1 MSSHRLLRRRVYPWA
16 IAVRLLTPIAALAAI
31 LTAPLA
37 HSDGVGPRAAL
48 ADTTSSTTPA
58 FTKSE
63 TITRDNLVPDN
74 GMLHD
79 GSTCN
84 QAAGCDDQVDQ
95 RNVTLS
101 VDVTTGLLTD
111 QQLTVTWSG
120 ARPSNFYY
128 SDPNSDLAST
138 IQEYPMVLLECRG
151 VDDSTKP
158 ADQQISPETCWT
170 QYDMERG
177 LSSDTVYPPWRLDKD
192 ATATDRGQYVN
203 EPNPEP
209 QNAGCPAPT
218 DSGATHIVPLIGA
231 DGTAYDQYNCP
242 NGLRAPEQQ
251 RSPGAGLPDNA
262 TFAATDTDGTG
273 RTKFVVW
280 TDETNATLGC
290 SSTVAC
296 TLVAIPIM
304 GINCDAT
311 IAGPSAAD
319 IAQCEYADPKSG
331 VFGDTISNKAG
342 SRSITGQLWW
352 AASNWNDRISV
363 PLDFAPPANFCSTV
377 TSKNPVLVYGSELMT
392 EVAQQWA
399 PTFCTDPNRTPFSQ
413 IPESEPAAVNTLVG
427 GSTEAAFETTAPP
440 PPSPAT
446 PATGPP
452 IVNAPVAIN
461 GFAIATLV
469 DDQNRNELTGLR
481 LDARLLAK
489 LLSESYPVLP
499 EIARGDGGTWATQND
514 PLTGKPTQVLTAPG
528 PMAKNPL
535 DITEDPEFLALNP
548 TIQGKTLGAVGLSR
562 AAELMALSSNSD
574 VIYALTSYINA
585 DPAARAFLNGTPDP
599 WGMVV
604 NPAYK
609 SITLPTDFWDLK
621 DTFQD
626 TSLNQDPCWASPQL
640 QVPYLPLVAAPLLYL
655 RDVTSHMEFGLPNST
670 VDCVPPAT
678 STGVAQLTTDT
689 RGTPGFRF
697 GLGLVSLSEAH
708 LYGLDTAQLET
719 QSTVGPS
726 VAFTSADASD
736 PSKFT
741 FVSPSA
747 ATVRTAADML
757 DADPTA
763 GTWTMNYTKLRT
775 TAAGANAY
783 PGTMLVSMSVPT
795 FGVPTAD
802 ATGYSQLM
810 TFAAG
815 NGQIAGTGFG
825 QLPAGYLP
833 MTAANGLGQLVNY
846 ANRAATAV
854 ADQTCEV
861 PDITDSGV
869 TISTYASCPSPS
881 PSPSPSTSL
890 SESPAPS
897 SPAVTTLGPPPTTQ
911 ATRPP
916 AGQPVAV
923 NRPSTA
929 ATSEQAAPSVA
940 NSVSQAAP
948 ASAAATPDIAVA
960 AGTTPTSKVGAVG
973 GLVPGLLIVAAA
985 GGTAS
990 LVVDAVGDVRARRR
1004 AARFQP

>member
-1 MSSHRLLRRRVYPWA
+1 M
-16 IAVRLLTPIAALAAI
+16 
-31 LTAPLA
+31 
-37 HSDGVGPRAAL
+37 
-48 ADTTSSTTPA
+48 
-58 FTKSE
+58 
-63 TITRDNLVPDN
+63 
-74 GMLHD
+74 
-79 GSTCN
+79 
-84 QAAGCDDQVDQ
+84 
-95 RNVTLS
+95 TLS

-111 QQLTVTWSG
+111 QQVTATWSG

-158 ADQQISPETCWT
+158 ADQQLSPQTCWT
-170 QYDMERG
+170 QYDLERG
-177 LSSDTVYPPWRLDKD
+177 LSSDTVHAPWRLDKD
-192 ATATDRGQYVN
+192 ASAADRGQYVN

-209 QNAGCPAPT
+209 QGCPPPT

-231 DGTAYDQYNCP
+231 DSTVYNQYNCP

-262 TFAATDTDGTG
+262 TFAVTDTDGTG

-290 SSTVAC
+290 SSTVVC

-304 GINCDAT
+304 GINCDAST
-311 IAGPSAAD
+311 AGASAAD

-331 VFGDTISNKAG
+331 GLGDTISDKAG
-342 SRSITGQLWW
+342 SRSVTGQLWW
-352 AASNWNDRISV
+352 AASNWKNRISV
-363 PLDFAPPANFCSTV
+363 PLAFAPPANFCSTV
-377 TSKNPVLVYGSELMT
+377 TSRSSVLIYGSELMT
-392 EVAQQWA
+392 EAAQQWA
-399 PTFCTDPNRTPFSQ
+399 PTFCTDPNLTPFSHV
-413 IPESEPAAVNTLVG
+413 PESEPAAVNTLVG
-427 GSTEAAFETTAPP
+427 GSTYAAFETTAPP
-440 PPSPAT
+440 PASSTT

-452 IVNAPVAIN
+452 IVNAPVAVS

-469 DDQNRNELTGLR
+469 DDENRNEFTGVR

-489 LLSESYPVLP
+489 LLTESYPVLSV
-499 EIARGDGGTWATQND
+499 IAQQDGGTFTNQTDAS
-514 PLTGKPTQVLTAPG
+514 TGKSTAVLTTPG
-528 PMAKNPL
+528 PMANNPL

-548 TIQGKTLGAVGLSR
+548 TIQGKTIGFSGASG

-574 VIYALTSYINA
+574 VISALTSYINA
-585 DPAARAFLNGTPDP
+585 DPAARAFLDGTPDP

-609 SITLPTDFWDLK
+609 GIALPTDFWDLK
-621 DTFQD
+621 DTFLKP
-626 TSLNQDPCWASPQL
+626 TVGDPCWAAPQL

-655 RDVTSHMEFGLPNST
+655 RDVTAHIEFGLPNST
-670 VDCVPPAT
+670 TVCVPP
-678 STGVAQLTTDT
+678 STDAGVPQLTTDS

-719 QSTVGPS
+719 QSTAGP
-726 VAFTSADASD
+726 ATKFTSSDASD

-741 FVSPSA
+741 FIAPNPT
-747 ATVRTAADML
+747 TVRAAADML

-775 TAAGANAY
+775 TTAGANAY

-795 FGVPTAD
+795 FGLPATD
-802 ATGYSQLM
+802 AKGYSQLLK
-810 TFAAG
+810 FAAG
-815 NGQIAGTGFG
+815 NGQISGTGLG

-833 MTAANGLGQLVNY
+833 MTAADGLGQLVNY
-846 ANRAATAV
+846 ANRAASAV
-854 ADQTCEV
+854 AEQVCEV
-861 PDITDSGV
+861 PDLTDSGS
-869 TISTYASCPSPS
+869 TLSTYSLCPTPS

-890 SESPAPS
+890 PVSAAPS
-897 SPAVTTLGPPPTTQ
+897 STSTTTGGGSTPISQ

-916 AGQPVAV
+916 TGQPVAV
-923 NRPSTA
+923 GRPSTA
-929 ATSEQAAPSVA
+929 ATSGQPTPAVA
-940 NSVSQAAP
+940 NSAAQAP
-948 ASAAATPDIAVA
+948 PSSAAATPDIALAV
-960 AGTTPTSKVGAVG
+960 GTTPTSKVGAVG

-1004 AARFQP
+1004 IGRFRR

>member
-1 MSSHRLLRRRVYPWA
+1 MSSHRSLRRHVPGWA
-16 IAVRLLTPIAALAAI
+16 IAMRLLTPIAAIAAI
-31 LTAPLA
+31 VTAPVS
-37 HSDGVGPRAAL
+37 HSGVGTRLAQAA
-48 ADTTSSTTPA
+48 TTSTTTPA

-63 TITRDNLVPDN
+63 AITRDNLVPEN
-74 GMLHD
+74 GLLHD
-79 GSTCN
+79 GTTCN
-84 QAAGCDDQVDQ
+84 QPAGCDDQVDQ

-151 VDDSTKP
+151 VDDPTQP
-158 ADQQISPETCWT
+158 PDQQVSPESCWT

-192 ATATDRGQYVN
+192 ATAADRGQYVN

-209 QNAGCPAPT
+209 QNSGCPPPT
-218 DSGATHIVPLIGA
+218 DSGATHIVPLVGA
-231 DGTAYDQYNCP
+231 DGTVFNQYNCP

-262 TFAATDTDGTG
+262 TFAATDADGTG

-311 IAGPSAAD
+311 TAGPSPAD
-319 IAQCEYADPKSG
+319 IAQCEYADPNAG

-342 SRSITGQLWW
+342 SRSVTGQLWW
-352 AASNWNDRISV
+352 AASSWNDRISV
-363 PLDFAPPANFCSTV
+363 PLAFAPPANFCSTV
-377 TSKNPVLVYGSELMT
+377 TSKSPVLVYGSELMT

-399 PTFCTDPNRTPFSQ
+399 PTFCTDPNRTPFSH

-440 PPSPAT
+440 PDSSTT

-461 GFAIATLV
+461 GFAVATLI
-469 DDQNRNELTGLR
+469 DDQNRNELTGVR

-499 EIARGDGGTWATQND
+499 EIARGDGGGA
-514 PLTGKPTQVLTAPG
+514 
-528 PMAKNPL
+528 MANNPL

-548 TIQGKTLGAVGLSR
+548 TIQARTLGAVGQSR
-562 AAELMALSSNSD
+562 AAELIALSSNSD

-585 DPAARAFLNGTPDP
+585 DPVARAFLDGTPDP

-609 SITLPTDFWDLK
+609 SIALPTDFWDLK

-697 GLGLVSLSEAH
+697 GFGLVSLSEAH
-708 LYGLDTAQLET
+708 LYGLDTAELET
-719 QSTVGPS
+719 QSTAGP
-726 VAFTSADASD
+726 ATKFTSADASD

-741 FVSPSA
+741 FVEPTA
-747 ATVRTAADML
+747 ATVRAAADML
-757 DADPTA
+757 DANPEA

-775 TAAGANAY
+775 SGAGANAY

-795 FGVPTAD
+795 FGLPTTD
-802 ATGYSQLM
+802 ATGYSQLL
-810 TFAAG
+810 TFAAA

-833 MTAANGLGQLVNY
+833 MTAANGLGQLANY

-854 ADQTCEV
+854 AEQACEV
-861 PDITDSGV
+861 PDLTDSGS
-869 TISTYASCPSPS
+869 TLSTYASCPTPS
-881 PSPSPSTSL
+881 PSRSSSESSSPPPPPGASTSGTT
-890 SESPAPS
+890 SAAPARQ
-897 SPAVTTLGPPPTTQ
+897 PPG
-911 ATRPP
+911 
-916 AGQPVAV
+916 GQPFVAGHS
-923 NRPSTA
+923 STA
-929 ATSEQAAPSVA
+929 AAQPAASVTNSAAPVSSAVA
-940 NSVSQAAP
+940 TPQI
-948 ASAAATPDIAVA
+948 AAA
-960 AGTTPTSKVGAVG
+960 GSTPTSRVGPVG
-973 GLVPGLLIVAAA
+973 GLVPGLLIVGAI

-990 LVVDAVGDVRARRR
+990 LAVDAVGDARARRR
-1004 AARFQP
+1004 TGRSSR